1 MENTMINEAM
11 EKAIEE
17 NVAEKALVN
26 EAMTAM
32 TANET
37 PVVPEVKSSGKAK
50 WIWLGIGIA
59 AVVLRK
65 PIARGIQAVVGLF
78 TGDNKEEKMHEIAK
92 EELAKMLANGG
103 VPQPV
108 NAEEIKDPNESTL
121 DNEEK

>member
-26 EAMTAM
+26 ETMTAM

-78 TGDNKEEKMHEIAK
+78 TGSNEEEKMREIAK
-92 EELAKMLANGG
+92 EEMAKMLANGG
-103 VPQPV
+103 TPQP
-108 NAEEIKDPNESTL
+108 AEAEMVEDPNESTES
-121 DNEEK
+121 NEGQ

>member
-26 EAMTAM
+26 ETMTAM

-78 TGDNKEEKMHEIAK
+78 TGGNEEEKMREIAK
-92 EELAKMLANGG
+92 EEMAKMLANGG
-103 VPQPV
+103 TPQPAE
-108 NAEEIKDPNESTL
+108 AEEINDPNESTE